1 MSTDAT
7 VRWAYLFEHPGADP
21 ERDRMV
27 LDSGGVRSLVVAVPG
42 TDAAPAVAAALVR
55 DEGVGLIELCGG
67 FGSAAVAAV
76 AAAVGDV
83 AVGEGAVGEA
93 GQVAVG
99 HVVFGVDQVLAAAA
113 YAAAASATA

>member
-1 MSTDAT
+1 MSADAS
-7 VRWAYLFEHPGADP
+7 VRWAYLFEHPGAAP

-27 LDSGGVRSLVVAVPG
+27 LDSGGVRSLLVAVPG

-67 FGSAAVAAV
+67 FGSADVAAV
-76 AAAVGDV
+76 TAAV
-83 AVGEGAVGEA
+83 EGAASG
-93 GQVAVG
+93 VAVG

-113 YAAAASATA
+113 YAAAASATP

>member
-1 MSTDAT
+1 MSTDAS

-27 LDSGGVRSLVVAVPG
+27 LDSGGVRSLLVAVPG
-42 TDAAPAVAAALVR
+42 TAAAPAVAAALVR
-55 DEGVGLIELCGG
+55 DEGAGLIELCGG
-67 FGSAAVAAV
+67 FGSADVAAV
-76 AAAVGDV
+76 TTAVGDAASGV
-83 AVGEGAVGEA
+83 A

-113 YAAAASATA
+113 YAAAASATP